1 MGLVMREGLRLT
13 LAGMLLG
20 LASSVALSHY
30 LRTLVYGIS
39 PLDPLTYAVT
49 IVVVPLAAIAGC
61 WRPAAKAARA
71 NPIDAIREA

>member
-1 MGLVMREGLRLT
+1 
-13 LAGMLLG
+13 LLG
-20 LASSVALSHY
+20 LAGSVALSHY
-30 LRTLVYGIS
+30 LQTLVYGIS

-49 IVVVPLAAIAGC
+49 VAVVPLAAIAGC